1 MATHTNLS
9 SLFTDIA
16 DSIRSVSGGTASIQ
30 ADTFPTA
37 IQSLGSGFAKIQTGS
52 YVGTGTYGASN
63 PCSLTFDFQLS
74 LIIFFDDELVAKVSS
89 NYYNGGSDSYS
100 LVIRKIDTISS
111 VYNLGRIPLAD
122 FTVSGYY
129 NQRSGTTLQST
140 AKGYTK
146 FSNKIL
152 SWYVAPDKT
161 GDYTWYCDN
170 AQLNSLNKKYAY
182 LGL

>member
-63 PCSLTFDFQLS
+63 PCSLTFDFAPECISISGWKNSSTQ
-74 LIIFFDDELVAKVSS
+74 IINVQSFF
-89 NYYNGGSDSYS
+89 SYLMQNQAQRITWRYS
-100 LVIRKIDTISS
+100 TNESYITNIVFNSKII
-111 VYNLGRIPLAD
+111 
-122 FTVSGYY
+122 
-129 NQRSGTTLQST
+129 
-140 AKGYTK
+140 
-146 FSNKIL
+146 
-152 SWYVAPDKT
+152 
-161 GDYTWYCDN
+161 TWYADSN
-170 AQLNSLNKKYAY
+170 LNQFNKSNETYYYFVLKQ
-182 LGL
+182 

>member
-63 PCSLTFDFQLS
+63 PCSLTFD
-74 LIIFFDDELVAKVSS
+74 SS
-89 NYYNGGSDSYS
+89 
-100 LVIRKIDTISS
+100 R
-111 VYNLGRIPLAD
+111 
-122 FTVSGYY
+122 
-129 NQRSGTTLQST
+129 Q
-140 AKGYTK
+140 
-146 FSNKIL
+146 
-152 SWYVAPDKT
+152 
-161 GDYTWYCDN
+161 
-170 AQLNSLNKKYAY
+170 QLNAKFLLFGETLAGQGSVNIYHQSYTPYIVSLETLPESYRNYS
-182 LGL
+182 GQS

>member
-63 PCSLTFDFQLS
+63 PCSLTFDFILS
-74 LIIFFDDELVAKVSS
+74 LFIPDGL
-89 NYYNGGSDSYS
+89 NYEQRFISKDKTVFYTTSTINSQTKNDINFN
-100 LVIRKIDTISS
+100 LRTISWFNTTNAN
-111 VYNLGRIPLAD
+111 YQLNH
-122 FTVSGYY
+122 
-129 NQRSGTTLQST
+129 SGTI
-140 AKGYTK
+140 Y
-146 FSNKIL
+146 
-152 SWYVAPDKT
+152 WYIAI
-161 GDYTWYCDN
+161 
-170 AQLNSLNKKYAY
+170 S
-182 LGL
+182 

>member
-63 PCSLTFDFQLS
+63 PCSLTFDF
-74 LIIFFDDELVAKVSS
+74 VPT
-89 NYYNGGSDSYS
+89 
-100 LVIRKIDTISS
+100 LVI
-111 VYNLGRIPLAD
+111 VLN
-122 FTVSGYY
+122 
-129 NQRSGTTLQST
+129 
-140 AKGYTK
+140 
-146 FSNKIL
+146 
-152 SWYVAPDKT
+152 PD
-161 GDYTWYCDN
+161 
-170 AQLNSLNKKYAY
+170 
-182 LGL
+182 

>member
-63 PCSLTFDFQLS
+63 PCSLTFDSTPQN
-74 LIIFFDDELVAKVSS
+74 VAIQSIGEDKNQWS
-89 NYYNGGSDSYS
+89 NVLFYVLN
-100 LVIRKIDTISS
+100 TIS
-111 VYNLGRIPLAD
+111 
-122 FTVSGYY
+122 
-129 NQRSGTTLQST
+129 TTIGMQ
-140 AKGYTK
+140 
-146 FSNKIL
+146 
-152 SWYVAPDKT
+152 
-161 GDYTWYCDN
+161 
-170 AQLNSLNKKYAY
+170 
-182 LGL
+182 

>member
-63 PCSLTFDFQLS
+63 PCSLTFEKTPYQVM
-74 LIIFFDDELVAKVSS
+74 ITTTNIS
-89 NYYNGGSDSYS
+89 NYPLSYEHFGLWFTGATVIINEGVGSVDS
-100 LVIRKIDTISS
+100 
-111 VYNLGRIPLAD
+111 
-122 FTVSGYY
+122 VSIASIT
-129 NQRSGTTLQST
+129 NNS
-140 AKGYTK
+140 
-146 FSNKIL
+146 L
-152 SWYVAPDKT
+152 SWYT
-161 GDYTWYCDN
+161 TYT
-170 AQLNSLNKKYAY
+170 YANPAEY
-182 LGL
+182 

>member
-63 PCSLTFDFQLS
+63 PCSLTFDFTPIYFQITTIKNLSNNSLGENQWGYAYGAYNTGCLMTLLTDEWLYNYFTSNLKSCGVKKVDKQLIWYS
-74 LIIFFDDELVAKVSS
+74 QENESYQHNSS
-89 NYYNGGSDSYS
+89 NY
-100 LVIRKIDTISS
+100 L
-111 VYNLGRIPLAD
+111 
-122 FTVSGYY
+122 YY
-129 NQRSGTTLQST
+129 
-140 AKGYTK
+140 YM
-146 FSNKIL
+146 FF
-152 SWYVAPDKT
+152 
-161 GDYTWYCDN
+161 
-170 AQLNSLNKKYAY
+170 
-182 LGL
+182 

>member
-63 PCSLTFDFQLS
+63 PCSLTFNFIPNVLFVSAQSDVFAMFLVHGTLKGYS
-74 LIIFFDDELVAKVSS
+74 LRKENSNIDNSGKTAIIFVTWSGNTVSWYANNAWYQGNGNLSDE
-89 NYYNGGSDSYS
+89 SYS
-100 LVIRKIDTISS
+100 
-111 VYNLGRIPLAD
+111 
-122 FTVSGYY
+122 
-129 NQRSGTTLQST
+129 
-140 AKGYTK
+140 
-146 FSNKIL
+146 
-152 SWYVAPDKT
+152 
-161 GDYTWYCDN
+161 YC
-170 AQLNSLNKKYAY
+170 AI
-182 LGL
+182 G

>member
-63 PCSLTFDFQLS
+63 PCSLTFDFEPKLI
-74 LIIFFDDELVAKVSS
+74 LIIDDRVQWLNGNSYGWESVFGLLCIQLTSSYRQFDCTSRSNSIQIYCRLEKKIFYYYGNTSS
-89 NYYNGGSDSYS
+89 
-100 LVIRKIDTISS
+100 
-111 VYNLGRIPLAD
+111 
-122 FTVSGYY
+122 
-129 NQRSGTTLQST
+129 
-140 AKGYTK
+140 
-146 FSNKIL
+146 
-152 SWYVAPDKT
+152 
-161 GDYTWYCDN
+161 
-170 AQLNSLNKKYAY
+170 AQLNFQDDKYDWAVFC
-182 LGL
+182 

>member
-63 PCSLTFDFQLS
+63 PCSLTFDFTPK
-74 LIIFFDDELVAKVSS
+74 IFLNNCGDNFTSVAYGASPNFLLLFFGITTVFYSE
-89 NYYNGGSDSYS
+89 GSDA
-100 LVIRKIDTISS
+100 TINR
-111 VYNLGRIPLAD
+111 VTYINNNI
-122 FTVSGYY
+122 
-129 NQRSGTTLQST
+129 
-140 AKGYTK
+140 
-146 FSNKIL
+146 
-152 SWYVAPDKT
+152 
-161 GDYTWYCDN
+161 
-170 AQLNSLNKKYAY
+170 
-182 LGL
+182 

>member
-63 PCSLTFDFQLS
+63 PCSLTFDFEPKLI
-74 LIIFFDDELVAKVSS
+74 LIIDDRVQWL
-89 NYYNGGSDSYS
+89 NGNSYGWE
-100 LVIRKIDTISS
+100 S
-111 VYNLGRIPLAD
+111 V
-122 FTVSGYY
+122 F
-129 NQRSGTTLQST
+129 
-140 AKGYTK
+140 
-146 FSNKIL
+146 
-152 SWYVAPDKT
+152 
-161 GDYTWYCDN
+161 
-170 AQLNSLNKKYAY
+170 
-182 LGL
+182 GLLCI

>member
-63 PCSLTFDFQLS
+63 PCSLTFDFNLRYITWCGSWGQH
-74 LIIFFDDELVAKVSS
+74 
-89 NYYNGGSDSYS
+89 NYGATQTTYYEK
-100 LVIRKIDTISS
+100 L
-111 VYNLGRIPLAD
+111 
-122 FTVSGYY
+122 FTS
-129 NQRSGTTLQST
+129 
-140 AKGYTK
+140 
-146 FSNKIL
+146 
-152 SWYVAPDKT
+152 
-161 GDYTWYCDN
+161 
-170 AQLNSLNKKYAY
+170 NSLSDNLLENTTSPFLTTSLLTNAY
-182 LGL
+182 RRLGLSYIYTTNKYFLYAKY